1 MIEVLQIVIGVIL
14 ISVMGYGCWI
24 SSVML
29 TERSKLRKYTGEY
42 YDFDIDAKLKEM
54 GLTREEALKY
64 FDDWNIALDFS
75 YCYMVIVWYACNKRV
90 CETSQWLGE
99 IHNDRTNV
107 KKAKSI

>member
-1 MIEVLQIVIGVIL
+1 MIEVLQIVFGVIL

-64 FDDWNIALDFS
+64 FDD
-75 YCYMVIVWYACNKRV
+75 
-90 CETSQWLGE
+90 
-99 IHNDRTNV
+99 
-107 KKAKSI
+107 

>member
-64 FDDWNIALDFS
+64 FDD
-75 YCYMVIVWYACNKRV
+75 
-90 CETSQWLGE
+90 
-99 IHNDRTNV
+99 
-107 KKAKSI
+107 